1 MTERPNV
8 FTILPGKAFV
18 DALAVGL
25 LDEVG
30 DEPFVLSDTRIL
42 LPTRRAVRSLREAFL
57 RLNGGKPALLP
68 VMTPI
73 GDVDEEELLFHE
85 GVFPESEIKLPPA
98 IPELRRR
105 LLLSELILH
114 KGLSQRP
121 GAGAPNPDQA
131 AYLAAEL
138 ARFLDR
144 VETERLSFEGLA
156 SLVPEDY
163 AAHWQETLAFLK
175 ILTEHWPAILA
186 EEGCIDPAT
195 RRNRLLEAQA
205 TAWKRVPPET
215 PILAA
220 GSTGSIPAT
229 TDLLK
234 VIANLPHGRLI
245 LPGLDR
251 HMDTESWETMDI
263 THPQFGLKQLID
275 ELGIAR
281 EDVRDWPGH
290 GSHANA
296 QARTQLVS
304 ELMRSAETTHHWHRS
319 KSDFTAALEDVLR
332 IECQDPTEEAGVI
345 ALLLRRA
352 LEETNTRAAL
362 VTPDRKLARRVA
374 AELRRWEIEVDDS
387 GGTPL
392 STTPTGTFLRLTVR
406 LMLENMAPVA
416 LLACFKHPFA
426 AGGLNSAR
434 FRKLTRQL
442 EQTIL
447 RGPRPAPGFNGLK
460 RALKGAKQKETKV
473 LEAWLLEIEAV
484 AKIFE
489 DAMAQRSARLTD
501 LLDLHITFSEALAAT
516 PEDPSGRRLWA
527 GEIGEALADFIA
539 DLRQAARG
547 FPPISPASY
556 GALFESL
563 LSGPV
568 VRPHLGQHP
577 RISILGPLEARLQ
590 HADLMIL
597 GGLNEGTWPPETQ
610 PDPWLSRPMRAAFGL
625 PLPERR
631 IGLSAHDFAQSLAA
645 PRVVLTRASRV
656 DGTPT
661 VPSRWLL
668 RLESIA
674 GTGETIEAKDL
685 LRWREFLHQPS
696 TIRPISPPEPRPP
709 LVARPRQL
717 SVTAIETWMR
727 DPYAIYARHI
737 LKLKPLDPID
747 ADPSAVDRG
756 RFIHAAL
763 DNFLRIHPG
772 ELPADALDQ
781 LLDIGQK
788 AFGYALSYPGVIA
801 FWWPRFER
809 IADWFIDMEQSR
821 RKHILGSATE
831 ANGMLTLKVPGGDFS
846 LSATADRID
855 RLKQGGLSIIDYKTS
870 TLPALWEM
878 DAGLS
883 SQLALEAVIAEA
895 GGFEGVPAGSVLE
908 LLHLQLIGGAPA
920 GRTRPWHGDPQVFLA
935 EAKQGL
941 ERLITAFDDQKTPYR
956 SEPRPEAL
964 PLYSVYA
971 HLARVQEWM
980 ATRERGAS

>member
-1 MTERPNV
+1 MTERPHV
-8 FTILPGKAFV
+8 FTIPSGTAFV
-18 DALAVGL
+18 DALAAGL

-30 DEPFVLSDTRIL
+30 DEPFALSDARIL

-57 RLNGGKPALLP
+57 RLNGGKPTLLP
-68 VMTPI
+68 IMTPI
-73 GDVDEEELLFHE
+73 GDVDEEELQFYE
-85 GVFPESEIKLPPA
+85 GIFPESEAKLPPA

-114 KGLSQRP
+114 KGLSLRS
-121 GAGAPNPDQA
+121 GASPPSPDQA

-156 SLVPEDY
+156 ALVPEDY
-163 AAHWQETLAFLK
+163 AAHWQETLAFLQ

-186 EEGCIDPAT
+186 EEGCIDPAA

-205 TAWKRVPPET
+205 AAWQRVPPKT

-234 VIANLPHGRLI
+234 VIANLPRGRLI

-251 HMDTESWETMDI
+251 HMDAESWEAMDF
-263 THPQFGLKQLID
+263 THPQFGLKQLLD
-275 ELGIAR
+275 GLGIAR
-281 EDVRDWPGH
+281 KHVRDWPGH
-290 GSHANA
+290 GASESPPVRAE
-296 QARTQLVS
+296 LIS
-304 ELMRSAETTHHWHRS
+304 ELMRPAETTHHWHRL
-319 KSDFTAALEDVLR
+319 KSDFTAALKDVLR
-332 IECQDPTEEAGVI
+332 VECQDPTEEAGAI

-352 LEETNTRAAL
+352 LEETDVRAAL
-362 VTPDRKLARRVA
+362 VTPDRNLARRVA

-392 STTPTGTFLRLTVR
+392 DATPPGTFLRLTVR
-406 LMLENMAPVA
+406 LMMEKMAPVA
-416 LLACFKHPFA
+416 LLACFKHPLA
-426 AGGLNSAR
+426 AGGLNPAR
-434 FRKLTRQL
+434 FRTLTRRL
-442 EQTIL
+442 ERAIL
-447 RGPRPAPGFNGLK
+447 RGPRPAPGFEGLK
-460 RALKGAKQKETKV
+460 RALKGAKQKETDA
-473 LEAWLLEIEAV
+473 LEAWLLETEAA
-484 AKIFE
+484 AKAFAS
-489 DAMAQRSARLTD
+489 AMARRSARLTD
-501 LLDLHITFSEALAAT
+501 LLDLHVAFSEALAAT
-516 PEDPSGRRLWA
+516 PEDTAGRRLWA
-527 GEIGEALADFIA
+527 DEAGEALADFIA

-547 FPPISPASY
+547 FPQVPPAAY

-563 LSGPV
+563 LSGHV

-610 PDPWLSRPMRAAFGL
+610 PDPWMSRPMRTAFGL

-668 RLESIA
+668 RMESIA
-674 GTGETIEAKDL
+674 GSGDTVEAKDL

-696 TIRPISPPEPRPP
+696 AIHPISPPEPRPS
-709 LVARPRQL
+709 LTARPHQL

-727 DPYAIYARHI
+727 DPYAIYARHV

-747 ADPSAVDRG
+747 ADPGAADRG

-763 DNFLRIHPG
+763 DRFVRACPDG
-772 ELPADALDQ
+772 LPKDALER
-781 LLDIGQK
+781 LLKIGRK
-788 AFGYALSYPGVIA
+788 EFGAALSYPGVAA
-801 FWWPRFER
+801 FWWPRFVR
-809 IADWFIDMEQSR
+809 IADWFVDMERHR
-821 RKHILGSATE
+821 RERIFGSETE
-831 ANGMLTLKVPGGDFS
+831 ANGALTLAGPGGDFT
-846 LSATADRID
+846 LSAAADRID
-855 RLKQGGLSIIDYKTS
+855 RIVDGGLSIIDYKTGA
-870 TLPALWEM
+870 LPKVEDM
-878 DAGLS
+878 KAGLS
-883 SQLALEAVIAEA
+883 PQLALEAVIAEA
-895 GGFEGVPAGSVLE
+895 GGFKGVSGETVRK
-908 LLHLQLIGGAPA
+908 LLYFQLSGGAPPGMVRA
-920 GRTRPWHGDPQVFLA
+920 SKDPDALVA
-935 EAKQGL
+935 EAREGL
-941 ERLITAFDDQKTPYR
+941 RRLIDAFEDPDVPYL
-956 SEPRPEAL
+956 SEPRPDAA
-964 PLYSVYA
+964 PAYSAYE
-971 HLARVQEWM
+971 HLARVQEW
-980 ATRERGAS
+980 TDLREEDAS